1 MDDTLCLTFP
11 KSKIIARSETMITI
25 DTGMTADQFIL
36 AIMDY
41 QANHPEGLAVLKK
54 SESD

>member
-1 MDDTLCLTFP
+1 MGNLCLTFP
-11 KSKIIARSETMITI
+11 KSNIIARSETMITI
-25 DTGMTADQFIL
+25 DTGLTAEQFIL

-54 SESD
+54 PETD

>member
-1 MDDTLCLTFP
+1 MTDNTLCLTFP

-54 SESD
+54 G